1 MAAVLV
7 TATPLETRPT
17 LPRPRLVVVPP
28 PAVIRRRR
36 VVVAGVLLVVFV
48 VALLAASRVATVL
61 GGDPASVPGRRPG
74 AANYV
79 VQPGDTLWGIAR
91 SLQPDGDVRSLVGEL
106 TRVNGGAELTVGQ
119 RLVMP

>member
-48 VALLAASRVATVL
+48 VALLAAGRVAAVL
-61 GGDPASVPGRRPG
+61 GGDSASVPEHRSG
-74 AANYV
+74 AASYV
-79 VQPGDTLWGIAR
+79 VQPGDTLWGIAH
-91 SLQPDGDVRSLVGEL
+91 SLQPDGDVRALVRAL
-106 TRVNGGAELTVGQ
+106 TRVNGGSQLTVGQ
-119 RLVMP
+119 QLVVP

>member
-7 TATPLETRPT
+7 TATPLEIRPT

-36 VVVAGVLLVVFV
+36 VVVAGVLLLVFV
-48 VALLAASRVATVL
+48 VALLAASRVLTVL
-61 GGDPASVPGRRPG
+61 GGDPASVPAHRPG
-74 AANYV
+74 AATYV

-91 SLQPDGDVRSLVGEL
+91 SLQPDGDVRGLVRGL
-106 TRVNGGAELTVGQ
+106 ARANGGAELAVGQ
-119 RLVMP
+119 ELVMP